1 MFRKWQ
7 LFSRHYIYIL
17 AIFSKIYYN
26 GIIITLVIQ
35 IVFNILLNSV
45 LVKNIF
51 SQTVIQYANDNIINI
66 KSNIDAKMSGIE
78 AVSQNIIYD
87 KNIYNTNIKKNDSKL
102 FFQLIDKRYE

>member
-1 MFRKWQ
+1 MKQRNVVM
-7 LFSRHYIYIL
+7 I
-17 AIFSKIYYN
+17 SKFQNLKLKYKLVAL
-26 GIIITLVIQ
+26 IIITLVIQ

-66 KSNIDAKMSGIE
+66 KSNIDAKMTGIE

-87 KNIYNTNIKKNDSKL
+87 KNKL
-102 FFQLIDKRYE
+102 